1 MNTLAKAKHL
11 HELVKMNSGATTNE
25 FFNDL
30 LAEKGE
36 EHTLGAMKHAY
47 WRSCKISDVKPMKIE
62 WMQDFYNEMLEQ
74 ERLEDQY
81 GI

>member
-36 EHTLGAMKHAY
+36 DHTLAAMQFAY
-47 WRSCKISDVKPMKIE
+47 WRSCKISNVKPMNIE
-62 WMQDFYNEMLEQ
+62 WMQGFYSEMLEQ
-74 ERLEDQY
+74 ERLEEQY